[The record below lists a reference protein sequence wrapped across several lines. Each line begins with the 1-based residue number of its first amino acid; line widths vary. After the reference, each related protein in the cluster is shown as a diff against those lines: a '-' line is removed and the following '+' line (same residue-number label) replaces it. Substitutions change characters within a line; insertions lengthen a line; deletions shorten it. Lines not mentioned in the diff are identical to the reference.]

1 MEEVLK
7 KVATDFPDLKITKF
21 NSELEDNS
29 NSLVDNFSNHNVYFH
44 ASYYETVGLPLYE
57 ASSAGLF
64 VVATERDY
72 TKYFDSTNSIKYELG
87 NTESAT
93 NSIKEAVN
101 RKKDTLQSVTYKE
114 DWNPILENI

>member
-1 MEEVLK
+1 MHYTNAKYCTLIYC
-7 KVATDFPDLKITKF
+7 T
-21 NSELEDNS
+21 
-29 NSLVDNFSNHNVYFH
+29 Y
-44 ASYYETVGLPLYE
+44 
-57 ASSAGLF
+57 
-64 VVATERDY
+64 Y

-93 NSIKEAVN
+93 KSIKEAVN